1 MSYRDLAE
9 AVVEHLPPDSFVTLV
24 TGDQVANGKPHPEP
38 YQEAARRLGVRPQ
51 DCLAIE
57 DTVTGLTSAEAAGVF
72 VLAVENIIELPPGPG
87 RLVLP
92 SLAGVDLFRLARI
105 HTRRPA
111 R

>member
-9 AVVEHLPPDSFVTLV
+9 AVVEHLPADSFVTLV

-72 VLAVENIIELPPGPG
+72 ALAVENIVELPPGPH
-87 RLVLP
+87 RWVLP
-92 SLAGVDLFRLARI
+92 SLAGVDLFSLARF
-105 HTRRPA
+105 HSRRPVP
-111 R
+111 